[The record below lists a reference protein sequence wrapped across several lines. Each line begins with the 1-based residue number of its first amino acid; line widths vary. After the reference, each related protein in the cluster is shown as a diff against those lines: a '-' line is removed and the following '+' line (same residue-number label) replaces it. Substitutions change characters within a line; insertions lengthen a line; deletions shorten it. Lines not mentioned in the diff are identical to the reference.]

1 MILAQ
6 RMISFYPLVNVKALV
21 NLFIIN
27 VLSNGWRARFQE
39 NKWVLQLLIVGRKM
53 SVKFVKQLC
62 QNVYKRDR
70 KILI

>member
-27 VLSNGWRARFQE
+27 VLSNGLKARFQE

-62 QNVYKRDR
+62 QNVYKRDM
-70 KILI
+70 KISI

>member
-27 VLSNGWRARFQE
+27 VLSNGLKARFQE

-62 QNVYKRDR
+62 QNVYKRDI
-70 KILI
+70 KI